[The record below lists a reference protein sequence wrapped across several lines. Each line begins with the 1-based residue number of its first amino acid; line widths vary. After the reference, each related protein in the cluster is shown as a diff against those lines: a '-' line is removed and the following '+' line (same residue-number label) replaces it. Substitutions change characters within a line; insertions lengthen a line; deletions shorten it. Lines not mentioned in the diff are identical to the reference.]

1 MKKTFLLFITLLTAF
16 VFSSTFIKVEALSTY
31 SVTVTSYFDSSNHPS
46 TVLTGKSYA
55 SKISLSTSLSTLE
68 EYSFDFWVVN
78 DVVRKDLSLSHEF
91 VVTGNMDV
99 VGVFSKSTEHAILFM
114 DSNGELIDT
123 VYTVNNGTVAPITNV
138 SGYTKPNYVVD
149 TSNTWD
155 KSLTNISESD
165 TRILQYKI
173 DTESS
178 FALSVIEGSS
188 ITTPNGLEGK
198 YIFNTPV
205 TVQANTPR
213 TGEKFSHWEINGQS
227 VSFNSTHTLSVVEDT
242 AITAVYVPE
251 AAPLTSLP
259 LVSIRDVVLRTSQK
273 SYISQMY
280 IPVGHV
286 LVDYGFLR
294 STTEVL
300 DLPFD
305 DLYRVRMDKYFGTTK
320 EYLATFPTDTLA
332 IKAYMVTEYDSTL
345 YYTYSEQINYGFSG
359 EGTLENPFVV
369 TSASQLQLIND
380 NLSASYILTA
390 DIDLTSYTYPDGG
403 LGWKPLGDSTV
414 RFTGN
419 FDGQGHYIKGLM
431 INRPDTD
438 NVGLFGHIGAS
449 DTATPTLI
457 KNIIL
462 IDVDITGNRGTGS
475 LVGRVTGNAST
486 LIENSGVIN
495 GTVRGTGATG
505 GLVGSNNS
513 FTITGAADRN
523 PVINKSFSVNVI
535 VRGENRDLVR
545 EYEKFGGLAGCSQK
559 GTVKNSY
566 SQSAVIVDE
575 LTEPAI
581 RVGGLVGC
589 NIYRGFLTDSYS
601 ASSVTFTTSSPVG
614 ALIGRTD
621 SQSGSY
627 SPIQDAYWDSTING
641 TLPGVGEG
649 TPAVGAIVLGL
660 STSNMQGTLAQTN
673 MTAFDWTSTW
683 QTTTEYPVL
692 QGTSRF
698 VNFQLYAQGQ
708 ITFAEIDN

>member
-1 MKKTFLLFITLLTAF
+1 MKKTFLLIITLLTAF
-16 VFSSTFIKVEALSTY
+16 VFSSTFIKVEALGTY
-31 SVTVTSYFDSSNHPS
+31 SVTVTSYFDSTNQPS
-46 TVLTGKSYA
+46 TVLTGKAYA
-55 SKISLSTSLSTLE
+55 SKISLSSSLSTLTD
-68 EYSFDFWVVN
+68 YSFDFWVVN
-78 DVVRKDLSLSHEF
+78 DVVRKDLSMSHEF

-114 DSNGELIDT
+114 DSNGEHIDT

-138 SGYTKPNYVVD
+138 SGFTKPNYIVD
-149 TSNTWD
+149 TENTWD
-155 KSLTNISESD
+155 KSLENITESD
-165 TRILQYKI
+165 TRVLQYEI
-173 DTESS
+173 NTASS
-178 FALSVIEGSS
+178 FSLSVTEGTSL
-188 ITTPNGLEGK
+188 TTPNGEGK

-251 AAPLTSLP
+251 TAPLTSLP

-280 IPVGHV
+280 LPVGHV

-320 EYLATFPTDTLA
+320 EYLATFTSDTIA
-332 IKAYMVTEYDSTL
+332 IKAYMVTEYNSTL
-345 YYTYSEQINYGFSG
+345 YYTYSEQMNYGFAG
-359 EGTLENPFVV
+359 EGTIENPYEV
-369 TSASQLQLIND
+369 TSASQLQLINND
-380 NLSASYILTA
+380 LSASYILTA
-390 DIDLTSYTYPDGG
+390 DIDLTSYTYPDGA
-403 LGWKPLGDSTV
+403 LGWKPIGDNTV

-431 INRPDTD
+431 INRPTTD

-462 IDVDITGNRGTGS
+462 IDVNITGNRGTGS

-513 FTITGAADRN
+513 FTLTGAADRN
-523 PVINKSFSVNVI
+523 PVINKSFSVDVI
-535 VRGENRDLVR
+535 VYGENRDSTR
-545 EYEKFGGLAGCSQK
+545 DYEKFGGLVGCSQK

-566 SQSAVIVDE
+566 SQSAVTVDDSIR
-575 LTEPAI
+575 AAV

-601 ASSVTFTTSSPVG
+601 ASSVSFTISSPVG

-641 TLPGVGEG
+641 TLPGIGDG
-649 TPAVGAIVLGL
+649 TPASGAIVLGFA
-660 STSNMQGTLAQTN
+660 TSNIQGASAQTN

-708 ITFAEIDN
+708 ITFEQIGS